1 MEEIYGLVEE
11 AFKGGQAKIQL
22 AAFPFRMTTQNLT
35 RYAYDPNAP
44 FWGMLKSGDDA
55 FLATGRPPSV
65 AVCNRSYVFNLDG
78 ADDLD
83 PNAACPPGVATN
95 VANTRRLNWR
105 PACGPIQDE
114 SDQVENS
121 ALLKAA
127 NSYRPLWFLDRGH
140 SSTLR

>member
-1 MEEIYGLVEE
+1 MKKPSK
-11 AFKGGQAKIQL
+11 AAKLRFSWQ
-22 AAFPFRMTTQNLT
+22 PFDDAKLDALR
-35 RYAYDPNAP
+35 AP

-95 VANTRRLNWR
+95 VANVRHA
-105 PACGPIQDE
+105 PAK
-114 SDQVENS
+114 
-121 ALLKAA
+121 LAA
-127 NSYRPLWFLDRGH
+127 SLWPYSR
-140 SSTLR
+140 